1 VGPFSTGDGT
11 FDSDMV
17 DLAIVI
23 STLSF
28 GFKVC
33 ILTSSDCE
41 YGTMGRK
48 VFRLL
53 WRFLDLWQRWRWWW
67 IGFSFDL
74 VGISIA
80 WCRVCYLWLYGVV
93 GCLWNCEG

>member
-33 ILTSSDCE
+33 I
-41 YGTMGRK
+41 
-48 VFRLL
+48 
-53 WRFLDLWQRWRWWW
+53 
-67 IGFSFDL
+67 
-74 VGISIA
+74 
-80 WCRVCYLWLYGVV
+80 
-93 GCLWNCEG
+93 